1 MYKDKATDHEKRK
14 NEEGSYSLYNHLYNK
29 LLRDYE
35 PANLMNEE
43 SCRTVEAALIG
54 EGKEYAIKGGKDSSD
69 KTVTEAARK
78 AMENFIKNKKSKSG
92 DAEHL
97 GRSQKDTFENIKR
110 TIADLKY

>member
-35 PANLMNEE
+35 PANLMNPEF
-43 SCRTVEAALIG
+43 CRTIEAALIG

-69 KTVTEAARK
+69 KTVTEAARQ
-78 AMENFIKNKKSKSG
+78 AMKNFIANGKKKSG
-92 DAEHL
+92 DAEHI

-110 TIADLKY
+110 TITDLKY

>member
-35 PANLMNEE
+35 PSNLMNEQIR
-43 SCRTVEAALIG
+43 RTAEASLIG

-78 AMENFIKNKKSKSG
+78 AMAKFIENNKKKSG
-92 DAEHL
+92 DAEHI
-97 GRSQKDTFENIKR
+97 GRGQKETFENIKR
-110 TIADLKY
+110 TISDLRF